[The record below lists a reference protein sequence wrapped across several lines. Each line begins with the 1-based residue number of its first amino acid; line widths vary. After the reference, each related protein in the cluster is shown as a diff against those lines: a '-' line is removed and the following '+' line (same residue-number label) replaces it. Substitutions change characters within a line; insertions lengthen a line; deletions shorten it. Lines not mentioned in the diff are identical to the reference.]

1 MNDESP
7 LVVNEEEIK
16 KSVQSSLPLTITTYT
31 LPHDMEIY
39 IAQVLAAFLK
49 YAGHE
54 GLKDYIEYCV
64 QELAVNA
71 KKANTKRVYFLE
83 KRLDLNDPEQYKLG
97 MAGFKK
103 DTLNNLAHYL
113 QLQKDSGYYIKIIFI
128 YKKESIVIEI
138 RNNVAITKTE
148 LLRIYDKL
156 ARSRQYN
163 NLGEAFAQVLD
174 DSEGAGLGLV
184 VLVLMLKKM
193 GLDEEC
199 FEIQNADTETVARLT
214 IPLEQTKVSNISD
227 ITKAIVDSVND
238 LPKFPENIISV
249 QRLASDPR
257 SEMKD
262 IAKAISV
269 DPSMTADILK
279 LVNSPLYM
287 TSNKVDSIADAVTIL
302 GITGIKNLFYSY
314 GTQKILGDDT
324 DEKKALWSHCYK
336 SAFYAYNLVRNF
348 GKDKAILDDSYL
360 CAILHDM
367 GKIVFSRSVPELAQ
381 KLKTF
386 CSDKKIPQVTLED
399 VSAGMNHA
407 EIGALVAEKWNF
419 PALIVAAIRY
429 HHDPIAAPKQFR
441 SIVDAVYLANMFCE
455 IERKNASFEQLEP
468 SILGA
473 YGFSAKRQVEMII
486 KRLADG
492 FIAETRKK
500 AK

>member
-7 LVVNEEEIK
+7 LVVDEDKIK
-16 KSVQSSLPLTITTYT
+16 KSVQSGLPLTITTYT

-39 IAQVLAAFLK
+39 IAQVLSAFLK
-49 YAGHE
+49 YSGHE

-83 KRLDLNDPEQYKLG
+83 KKLDLNNSEQYKEG
-97 MAGFKK
+97 MTNFKK

-113 QLQKDSGYYIKIIFI
+113 KLQKDNGYYIKVVFI
-128 YKKESIVIEI
+128 YKKESVVIEV
-138 RNNVAITKTE
+138 RNNVAIAKQE
-148 LLRIYDKL
+148 LMRIYDKI

-163 NLGEAFAQVLD
+163 NLGDAFAQVLD

-199 FEIQNADTETVARLT
+199 FEILSSGTETVARLT
-214 IPLEQTKVSNISD
+214 IPFEQTKVSHISD
-227 ITKAIVDSVND
+227 ITKAIVENVNG

-249 QRLASDPR
+249 QRLASDPK

-262 IAKAISV
+262 IAKAIST
-269 DPSMTADILK
+269 DPSMTADIIK

-287 TSNKVDSIADAVTIL
+287 TSNKVDNIADAVTIL
-302 GITGIKNLFYSY
+302 GIKGIKNLFYSY
-314 GTQKILGDDT
+314 GTQKLLGDDT
-324 DEKKALWSHCYK
+324 EEKKTLWVHCYK
-336 SAFYAYNLVRNF
+336 AAFYAYNLVRNF
-348 GKDKAILDDSYL
+348 GKDKSVLDDSYT

-367 GKIVFSRSVPELAQ
+367 GKIVFSKSVPDLAT
-381 KLKTF
+381 KMKGF
-386 CSDKKIPQVTLED
+386 CGEKKIPQVTLED

-419 PALIVAAIRY
+419 PALIVTAIRF
-429 HHDPIAAPKQFR
+429 HHDPLAAPKQDR
-441 SIVDAVYLANMFCE
+441 AIVDAVYLANMFCE
-455 IERKNASFEQLEP
+455 IERGNAAFEQLEP
-468 SILGA
+468 SILTSF
-473 YGFSAKRQVEMII
+473 GFSAKKQVELVIQ
-486 KRLADG
+486 RLADG
-492 FIAETRKK
+492 FLAETRKK
-500 AK
+500 SR

>member
-1 MNDESP
+1 MNDESA
-7 LVVNEEEIK
+7 LVVDEEKIK
-16 KSVQSSLPLTITTYT
+16 KSVQSGLPLTITTYT

-39 IAQVLAAFLK
+39 ITQVLAVFLK
-49 YAGHE
+49 HAGHE

-83 KRLDLNDPEQYKLG
+83 KKLDLNDPDQYKEG

-103 DTLNNLAHYL
+103 DTLNNLVHFL
-113 QLQKDSGYYIKIIFI
+113 QLQKDSGYYIKVIFI

-138 RNNVAITKTE
+138 RNNVVVTKTE
-148 LLRIYDKL
+148 LMRIYDKL

-163 NLGEAFAQVLD
+163 NLGDAFAQVLD

-193 GLDEEC
+193 GLDEDC
-199 FEIQNADTETVARLT
+199 FEILGTEAETIARLT
-214 IPLEQTKVSNISD
+214 IPLDQTKVSNVSD
-227 ITKAIVDSVND
+227 ITKAIVDSVSE

-262 IAKAISV
+262 IAKSIST
-269 DPSMTADILK
+269 DPSMTADIIK

-287 TSNKVDSIADAVTIL
+287 TSNKVDNIADAVTIL
-302 GITGIKNLFYSY
+302 GISGIKNLLYSY
-314 GTQKILGDDT
+314 GTQKILGEDT
-324 DEKKALWSHCYK
+324 EDKKALWTHSYK
-336 SAFYAYNLVRNF
+336 TAFYAYNLVRNF
-348 GKDKAILDDSYL
+348 GKDKSILDDSYI

-367 GKIVFSRSVPELAQ
+367 GKIVFSKSVPELAA

-407 EIGALVAEKWNF
+407 EIGGLVAEKWNF
-419 PALIVAAIRY
+419 PSHIVAAIRF
-429 HHDPIAAPKQFR
+429 HHDPLAAPKQFN
-441 SIVDAVYLANMFCE
+441 SIVNAVYLANMFCE
-455 IERKNASFEQLEP
+455 IERGNASFEQLDP
-468 SILGA
+468 SILGTF
-473 YGFSAKRQVEMII
+473 GLSVKKQVETII
-486 KRLADG
+486 KRLSDG